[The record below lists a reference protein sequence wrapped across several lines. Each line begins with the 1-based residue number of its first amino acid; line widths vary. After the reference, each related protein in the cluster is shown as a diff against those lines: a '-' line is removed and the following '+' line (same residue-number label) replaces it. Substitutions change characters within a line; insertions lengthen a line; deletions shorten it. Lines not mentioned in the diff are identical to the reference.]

1 MYVLEKSKDLRVCDV
16 RVLGVLGVCEVR
28 VKIDNTV

>member
-16 RVLGVLGVCEVR
+16 RVLGVCEVR

>member
-1 MYVLEKSKDLRVCDV
+1 MYVLDKSKDLRVCDV
-16 RVLGVLGVCEVR
+16 RVLVVCEVR